1 MFFLSQLKANV
12 KNIARAKVV
21 IALVLAMSII
31 ADAKMDS
38 KDCTV
43 KKVRE
48 QLTRFYHIVIAGAAV
63 AHKVKFMDVKFEK
76 KTFADCIN
84 ALD

>member
-1 MFFLSQLKANV
+1 M
-12 KNIARAKVV
+12 
-21 IALVLAMSII
+21 VLTVTTSII

-48 QLTRFYHIVIAGAAV
+48 QLTRVYHIVAGAGV
-63 AHKVKFMDVKFEK
+63 AHKVKFMDVKFLK
-76 KTFADCIN
+76 KNYYC
-84 ALD
+84 

>member
-43 KKVRE
+43 KKVRK
-48 QLTRFYHIVIAGAAV
+48 QLTRVYHIVAGAGV
-63 AHKVKFMDVKFEK
+63 AHKVKFMNVKISNLNK
-76 KTFADCIN
+76 KN
-84 ALD
+84 YYR